1 MSMECQLWYKLSF
14 IWIVTI
20 VVPSWK
26 KQPTTPNQLKWDW
39 HIFDVVLLPFKDGQT
54 FHETEFAL
62 KSVEDTFHL
71 VIIRNKEHTSEGYQG
86 GS

>member
-1 MSMECQLWYKLSF
+1 
-14 IWIVTI
+14 
-20 VVPSWK
+20 
-26 KQPTTPNQLKWDW
+26 
-39 HIFDVVLLPFKDGQT
+39 VVLLPFKDGQT